1 MALGLLVLLG
11 SLAGPSAAAYV
22 RRSGDAEVR
31 AAAAELLGEWSAC
44 RRAESEDRSF
54 WGAQLD
60 SQEKELLQVQ
70 AAAVVMRRSAN
81 ASANASASGLANASQ
96 PPKSRKHSPSP
107 LAGLN
112 ISLNPKTPAD
122 LLPTLAMLKALY
134 AEGKERISK
143 LNEREKLSKQQFE
156 SKEKEHNAR
165 LARIEEKV
173 TGHKLSAAF
182 AANETHDENRLWSYW
197 QRVRERQHRQF
208 HTSLKIQHGTMER
221 EKQMIDMYEKTIAG
235 TADKESVA
243 SELSKVAG
251 GSAAPEVVFA
261 QGAAL
266 LQASAYCTQA
276 LAEVRVARR
285 ELREGEQSGFVCG
298 QQTTIW
304 LSTSTDA
311 AGTAEFS
318 EISTSDGVCKIQ
330 GTDRVTAI
338 KFCGPGELTLSRMTC
353 SERHGYEALVVT
365 HSSTAYTTE
374 CETIATQGTVVDG
387 WLGSF
392 TLTC

>member
-1 MALGLLVLLG
+1 MAMGLLVLLG
-11 SLAGPSAAAYV
+11 SLAGHSAAA
-22 RRSGDAEVR
+22 RLSRSGGAEAR
-31 AAAAELLGEWSAC
+31 AAASELSGEWSAC
-44 RRAESEDRSF
+44 RRAEAEDRSF
-54 WGAQLD
+54 WGAQWD
-60 SQEKELLQVQ
+60 SQEEELLQVQ
-70 AAAVVMRRSAN
+70 AAAAAMRRSAADAPPN
-81 ASANASASGLANASQ
+81 VSAPRPANASR
-96 PPKSRKHSPSP
+96 PPSARKHSPSP

-134 AEGKERISK
+134 AEGKERIAK

-156 SKEKEHNAR
+156 SKEVEHKAR
-165 LARIEEKV
+165 LAKIEGKV
-173 TGHKLSAAF
+173 TDHKLSAAF

-251 GSAAPEVVFA
+251 GSAPEVVFA

-266 LQASAYCTQA
+266 LQASSYCAAA
-276 LAEVRVARR
+276 LAEVRAARR
-285 ELREGEQSGFVCG
+285 ELREGEQSRFVCG
-298 QQTTIW
+298 QQTSIAV
-304 LSTSTDA
+304 STSANA

-318 EISTSDGVCKIQ
+318 EISTSDGVCKTQ
-330 GTDRVTAI
+330 NSDKVTAI
-338 KFCGPGELTLSRMTC
+338 KFCGPGELTLSRMQC
-353 SERHGYEALVVT
+353 SDHHEYKAMVVK
-365 HSSTAYTTE
+365 HSSADYTTN
-374 CETIATQGTVVDG
+374 CETIATKGTVVEG

-392 TLTC
+392 TLSC

>member
-1 MALGLLVLLG
+1 MGLLVLLG
-11 SLAGPSAAAYV
+11 SLAGHSAAA
-22 RRSGDAEVR
+22 RLSRSGGAEAR
-31 AAAAELLGEWSAC
+31 AAASELSGEWSAC
-44 RRAESEDRSF
+44 RRAEAEDRSF
-54 WGAQLD
+54 WGAQWA
-60 SQEKELLQVQ
+60 SQEEELLQVQ
-70 AAAVVMRRSAN
+70 AAAAAMRRSAADAPPN
-81 ASANASASGLANASQ
+81 VSAPRPANASR
-96 PPKSRKHSPSP
+96 PPSARKHSPSP

-134 AEGKERISK
+134 AEGKERIAK

-156 SKEKEHNAR
+156 SKEVEHKAR
-165 LARIEEKV
+165 LAKIEGKV
-173 TGHKLSAAF
+173 TEHKLSAAF

-251 GSAAPEVVFA
+251 GSAPEVVFA

-266 LQASAYCTQA
+266 LQASSYCAAA
-276 LAEVRVARR
+276 LAEVRAARR
-285 ELREGEQSGFVCG
+285 ELREGEQSRFVCG
-298 QQTTIW
+298 QQTSIAV
-304 LSTSTDA
+304 STSANA

-318 EISTSDGVCKIQ
+318 EISTSDGVCKTQ
-330 GTDRVTAI
+330 NSDKVTAI
-338 KFCGPGELTLSRMTC
+338 KFCGPGELTLSRMQC
-353 SERHGYEALVVT
+353 SEHHEYKAMVVK
-365 HSSTAYTTE
+365 HSSADYTTN
-374 CETIATQGTVVDG
+374 CETIATKGTVVEG

-392 TLTC
+392 TLSC